1 MISPIWSSSILTHSI
16 PVFRL
21 GDLAA
26 NNLSSGKAR
35 FRWGSIGGEILYIF
49 ILLRAQASL
58 DNGKNIPRCHS
69 TIFDHLW
76 PINICL
82 MILISIADQFAL
94 FLPGC
99 VGMFSPCKVST
110 VLQALMTTATSVKT
124 WASERDAPS
133 TAEPTMDLSPEARLW
148 IAKSVNFFLFSV
160 TSHVKS
166 SWEGSDSRV
175 FQVICFLECFRKWN
189 QDGWNSK
196 ISYDIRYEATNPCVY
211 PVWRFHCPIR
221 VCFNYWFL
229 IWFSWFYTG

>member
-21 GDLAA
+21 EDLAA
-26 NNLSSGKAR
+26 NNLSSGKTG
-35 FRWGSIGGEILYIF
+35 FCWGSIGGEISYMF
-49 ILLRAQASL
+49 ILLRAQASM
-58 DNGKNIPRCHS
+58 DNGKNIPRCPS

-148 IAKSVNFFLFSV
+148 IAKSLRVSVFSCFQWRV
-160 TSHVKS
+160 HVKS

-175 FQVICFLECFRKWN
+175 FQVICFPECFRKWI

-196 ISYDIRYEATNPCVY
+196 ISYDIRYEATNRNKPMCLSCLKI
-211 PVWRFHCPIR
+211 P
-221 VCFNYWFL
+221 L
-229 IWFSWFYTG
+229 SK